1 MFCSQF
7 LTFLG
12 ILRAISILFTSEQ
25 PGVTVPW
32 ETVDN
37 SSGQTVFFAQP
48 FFCPRKSR
56 MVINIF
62 ERYQLVF
69 FITHPTWDCALK
81 VIFSVLPRIEC
92 MQQKKSRGRKAINY
106 HRCWNACF
114 FFFCWWPFVQPEGIF
129 TFPLAG
135 IGKQWANNYNLL
147 PCCRLDA
154 ISPRRSFCFCA
165 GKKNRREESESELC
179 VKVVDFSL
187 KVLSCLLNFLGTF
200 VTTAEHKKMGRDR
213 IGWLRIPPDGD
224 AQRVA
229 LSWVDSIN
237 FHLNKKSSCF
247 FSWQSDQGKRDCKHV
262 LTHANAL

>member
-1 MFCSQF
+1 M
-7 LTFLG
+7 G
-12 ILRAISILFTSEQ
+12 LRIKGDL
-25 PGVTVPW
+25 
-32 ETVDN
+32 
-37 SSGQTVFFAQP
+37 
-48 FFCPRKSR
+48 FCPAPNWMHATKKIPRSEGNKLSS
-56 MVINIF
+56 
-62 ERYQLVF
+62 L
-69 FITHPTWDCALK
+69 LK
-81 VIFSVLPRIEC
+81 RSLL
-92 MQQKKSRGRKAINY
+92 
-106 HRCWNACF
+106 
-114 FFFCWWPFVQPEGIF
+114 FFFCWWPFVQPKGIF

-224 AQRVA
+224 AQKVA

-237 FHLNKKSSCF
+237 FHLNKNSFCF